1 MGGHVTTASPETPRV
16 DQPLKRAGSI
26 SYLHIPAADVHEAAR
41 FYEAVFGWIVRD
53 HDSDRPTFDD
63 GSGYVSGAWMT
74 DQAVAREPGLLLYI
88 SVEHIDQ
95 VIASISARG
104 GEIVRAPYP
113 EGSLRVAT
121 FRDPAGN
128 VLGLWE
134 EAAAGGR

>member
-1 MGGHVTTASPETPRV
+1 
-16 DQPLKRAGSI
+16 
-26 SYLHIPAADVHEAAR
+26 
-41 FYEAVFGWIVRD
+41 
-53 HDSDRPTFDD
+53 
-63 GSGYVSGAWMT
+63 MT